1 MLRRI
6 APRSLW
12 GRTILIVVLP
22 IFLMQA
28 VVTYV
33 FFARHWEDVTGALT
47 RQTASEIGHILRMWE
62 DPPGDLSRA
71 DVERMARRDLQL
83 FMRWA
88 PGETIPERNK
98 LSFFEA
104 PNRTLQRELD
114 EVIPEPKWINT
125 RGYADEIEIRV
136 QLAGGYLVFVTPRS
150 QVAAQNGHLFVL
162 WLIGTS
168 LLLGY
173 VAIVF
178 MRNQVRSITR
188 LSRAAEAF
196 GRGDEMPDFRPS
208 GAREVRQ
215 AGRAFL
221 AMRSR
226 IRRYVHQRTEMLA
239 GVSHDLRTP
248 LTRMKLALA
257 MMGESDDRDALQAD
271 LLEMERMLDAYLDF
285 VRGAQDMDRELMDVE
300 DLARELA
307 EDERRMGGHLDLF
320 VEEELALHGSRIA
333 LKRALSN
340 LVGNA
345 SRHAKQV
352 RLCAERQGT
361 SILLHVDDDG
371 PGIPPGERERA
382 LQPFERLDTSR
393 TGSGTGLG
401 LAIVADIAKR
411 HGGSLELS
419 EAPGL
424 GGLRATLN
432 LPG

>member
-1 MLRRI
+1 VLRRI

-28 VVTYV
+28 VVTYI

-47 RQTASEIGHILRMWE
+47 RQTASEMSHVLRLWQE
-62 DPPGDLSRA
+62 PPGSLSRA
-71 DVERMARRDLQL
+71 EVEAMARRDLQL
-83 FMRWA
+83 YMRWA
-88 PGETIPERNK
+88 PGETIPSQNK

-114 EVIPEPKWINT
+114 RVIEQPKWINT
-125 RGYADEIEIRV
+125 RGYSNEIEVRV
-136 QLAGGYLVFVTPRS
+136 QLEGGYLVFVTPRD

-173 VAIVF
+173 VAVVF

-188 LSRAAEAF
+188 LARAAEAF

-226 IRRYVHQRTEMLA
+226 IRRYLHQRTEMLA

-257 MMGESDDRDALQAD
+257 MMPEGEDRDALSAD
-271 LLEMERMLDAYLDF
+271 LQEMERMLSAYLEF
-285 VRGAQDMDRELMDVE
+285 VRGAQDMDRELIEIDG
-300 DLARELA
+300 LARELA
-307 EDERRMGGHLDLF
+307 EDHKRLGNELRLEI
-320 VEEELALHGSRIA
+320 EEELAIHGNRLA

-345 SRHAKQV
+345 FQHGSRV
-352 RLCAERQGT
+352 RMVAERQG
-361 SILLHVDDDG
+361 SDLLIHIDDDG
-371 PGIPPGERERA
+371 PGIPPEDRERA
-382 LQPFERLDTSR
+382 IQPFERLDSAR
-393 TGSGTGLG
+393 SESGTGLG
-401 LAIVADIAKR
+401 LAIVGDIARR
-411 HGGSLELS
+411 HGGSLELR

-424 GGLRATLN
+424 GGLRASLR